1 MRNKKP
7 EYKYEI
13 VENMGSLTKE
23 ADIRGSWCKAVLR
36 TLLNGSE
43 DGIDIRKLNT
53 ETKVMSSNGIR
64 LTTQEANELVDIL
77 LNNGYGSVSA
87 IEQAYQKR
95 KALYE

>member
-1 MRNKKP
+1 MAKKP

-36 TLLNGSE
+36 TLLDNSE
-43 DGIDIRKLNT
+43 DGIDIRRLNT
-53 ETKVMSSNGIR
+53 ETMVMSSTGIR
-64 LTTQEANELVDIL
+64 LTIQEANELVDIL
-77 LNNGYGSVSA
+77 LSHGYGSVSA

-95 KALYE
+95 TSLYE